1 MWQYIAKR
9 VLLFLPTLFII
20 TLISFGVSRL
30 APGDPAAAKVGQGAE
45 GGMSERSS
53 INEKTIELIRQQW
66 HLDKP
71 IWQQYVIW
79 TGGILGF
86 QMAPCFQGG
95 QTDLQKASFTGVPDF
110 GMSFMDN
117 RPVFDKM
124 LERVPITL
132 TMNILAIILAYVI
145 AVPLGV
151 YSATH
156 PGSSLDRL
164 STFVLFAL
172 YSLPVFWVGTLAVTF
187 LANPEFISWFPSGG
201 LQTPGAAGWSVGQQ
215 VADYAWHLVLPM
227 VVYVY
232 ADFAFISRQ
241 MRSSMLEVIR
251 MDYVR
256 TARAK
261 GLDNRTVVFKH
272 ALRNALIPLIT
283 ILAAVLPRLI
293 GGSVIVET
301 IFSIP
306 GMGELSYKAL
316 IGRDYPM
323 IMAVFTIS
331 ATLTLLGMLVSD
343 ILYSVVDPRISFGRK
358 SS

>member
-1 MWQYIAKR
+1 MWQYILKR
-9 VLLFLPTLFII
+9 ILLFIPTLFII
-20 TLISFGVSRL
+20 TVISFGISRM

-45 GGMSERSS
+45 GGMGERST
-53 INEKTIELIRQQW
+53 INEKTIELIRKQW

-79 TGGILGF
+79 TGGLLLF
-86 QMAPCFQGG
+86 DTAPAFEDG
-95 QTDLQKASFTGVPDF
+95 QVDWSKATFTGVPDL
-110 GMSFMDN
+110 GDSFIDN

-124 LERVPITL
+124 LERVPVTL
-132 TMNILAIILAYVI
+132 TMNIIAIIIAYLV

-156 PGSSLDRL
+156 PGTKFDQA
-164 STFVLFAL
+164 STFFLFAL
-172 YSLPVFWVGTLAVTF
+172 YSLPIFWVGTLAVTF

-201 LQTPGAAGWSVGQQ
+201 LRSAGAQSFGFWRSMG
-215 VADYAWHLVLPM
+215 DYAWHLMLPM
-227 VVYVY
+227 LVYVY

-251 MDYVR
+251 QDYVR

-261 GLDNRTVVFKH
+261 GLAEKVVVYKH

-306 GMGELSYKAL
+306 GMGKLSYDAL

-323 IMAVFTIS
+323 IMAIFTIS
-331 ATLTLLGMLVSD
+331 ATLTLFGILLSD
-343 ILYSVVDPRISFGRK
+343 ILYSVADPRISYGK
-358 SS
+358 KNS